1 LIDICTVTYNNLNFL
16 RIFVDFLF
24 ANTKDFKLYISDSG
38 STDKT
43 PEYLLKL
50 KEKYPDIVTFRH
62 TEDNSGWTKG
72 INWGVSQGNSPYVLI
87 TNYDLILPEKWFD
100 RMSAHFK
107 DDVGAVG
114 PVSDIVAGRQD
125 YHYSYGQYEDDVELL
140 IGFCMLTRRYTLDKV
155 GLLDENYFCG
165 HDDYDFS
172 IRLRDAGYKLI
183 IARDVFV
190 KHFCYQSLSQIEVS
204 NPKLLQDNRAY
215 TIKKH
220 GQAKYDK
227 TCAVKPTVVA
237 AIPFHGDVDNE
248 FVSSLLTLEQPKGAG
263 ALRFAKTVRTLIS
276 RARNLLAKSALDY
289 NSEFLLFIDSDMA
302 FGRQSLTRLLAR
314 ACDKNISIIGGLCY
328 NRRTPFKPCIF
339 VRSKNKWEFCKVTD
353 PPGLYEVDAIGM
365 GFTLIR
371 TEVFRS
377 LTKQSKKSSKKNS
390 DLPYPYFYPDKE
402 GMREDLNFCLDAK
415 RAGHRI
421 FVDTTVQIGHLGERV
436 VIDHHLKSLNE
447 QIKNEINKGIL
458 IQ

>member
-1 LIDICTVTYNNLNFL
+1 MIDICTVTYNNLNFL

-43 PEYLLKL
+43 PEYLSKL
-50 KEKYPDIVTFRH
+50 KEKYPDILTFRH

-72 INWGVSQGNSPYVLI
+72 INWGVSQGSSPYVLI
-87 TNYDLILPEKWFD
+87 TNYDLILPEKWFEK
-100 RMSAHFK
+100 MSAHLK
-107 DDVGAVG
+107 EGVGAVG

-125 YHYSYGQYEDDVELL
+125 FHYSYGQYEDEVELL
-140 IGFCMLTRRYTLDKV
+140 IGFCLLTKREILDKV
-155 GLLDENYFCG
+155 GLLDEFYFYG

-190 KHFCYQSLSQIEVS
+190 KHFCYQSLSQIETS
-204 NPKLLQDNRAY
+204 NPKLLIDNRNY

-220 GQAKYDK
+220 GQEKYNK
-227 TCAVKPTVVA
+227 TAAVKPTVVA
-237 AIPFHGDVDNE
+237 GIPFHGDVDNE

-263 ALRFAKTVRTLIS
+263 ALIFSKTVRTLIS
-276 RARNLLAKSALDY
+276 PARNLLAKTALDRD
-289 NSEFLLFIDSDMA
+289 SEFLLFIDSDMV
-302 FGRQSLTRLLAR
+302 FGRESLIRLLSR

-339 VRSKNKWEFCKVTD
+339 MRNKNNWEFCKVTD

-371 TEVFRS
+371 TEVFKS
-377 LTKQSKKSSKKNS
+377 LTKLPKRPSKKPKKP
-390 DLPYPYFYPDKE
+390 DLPYQYFYPDKE
-402 GMREDLNFCLDAK
+402 GMREDLNFCLNAK
-415 RAGHRI
+415 KAGHRI
-421 FVDTTVQIGHLGERV
+421 FVDTTVQVGHLGERV
-436 VIDHHLKSLNE
+436 VIDHHLKSFNE
-447 QIKNEINKGIL
+447 EVKKGIF